1 MTNKTALI
9 LALVVGGA
17 LLLYSRR
24 PQSTPVT
31 PAPGP
36 VAAGKLVVVTMPSC
50 SWCDRLKRDWPQGY
64 PVPHEYVDASSGRY
78 KVRAA
83 PTLILLDGDREVKR
97 HEGYL
102 DPGKLRAWLGSK

>member
-1 MTNKTALI
+1 MNKTVPLI
-9 LALVVGGA
+9 AFGLAIMAYCVLAV
-17 LLLYSRR
+17 
-24 PQSTPVT
+24 PMKSTPVT
-31 PAPGP
+31 PAP
-36 VAAGKLVVVTMPSC
+36 VAAGKLVIVTLPSC